1 MRISKSSPKR
11 KNFDLLSNSL
21 NSLCKEIYRNQ
32 FGEFLCGYWDLKGY
46 HNTHLFLIAL
56 FVTAYFWS
64 AILRLRSCGAELY
77 RGAVFSLL
85 FIGCYEVEQETG
97 SKFGPHNM
105 LNPFSSATS
114 KCPVQQPIENW
125 QLKYVFKTIFSLFF
139 LIGGWRGNERSCRS
153 ASREM
158 FPTFFGMVGAQ
169 TCPTTAQ
176 TPHTPSTV
184 QHHSCGA
191 ISSIA
196 LNLLLFR
203 SSRRQE
209 GDSSPTNSPPRSLIA
224 TT

>member
-1 MRISKSSPKR
+1 MIGHFETEKLWCQIVP
-11 KNFDLLSNSL
+11 
-21 NSLCKEIYRNQ
+21 
-32 FGEFLCGYWDLKGY
+32 WD
-46 HNTHLFLIAL
+46 
-56 FVTAYFWS
+56 
-64 AILRLRSCGAELY
+64 C
-77 RGAVFSLL
+77 FSLL
-85 FIGCYEVEQETG
+85 FIGCYEVKRGTG
-97 SKFGPHNM
+97 SKFGPDNM

-139 LIGGWRGNERSCRS
+139 LLGGWRGNERSCRS

-176 TPHTPSTV
+176 TPHTPSTPSTV
-184 QHHSCGA
+184 QYHSCGA

-209 GDSSPTNSPPRSLIA
+209 GTRRQPTRHQQVSSPPSNVSALINVF
-224 TT
+224 THLGLLN

>member
-1 MRISKSSPKR
+1 MG
-11 KNFDLLSNSL
+11 L
-21 NSLCKEIYRNQ
+21 
-32 FGEFLCGYWDLKGY
+32 
-46 HNTHLFLIAL
+46 
-56 FVTAYFWS
+56 
-64 AILRLRSCGAELY
+64 
-77 RGAVFSLL
+77 FSLL
-85 FIGCYEVEQETG
+85 FIGCYEVKRGTG
-97 SKFGPHNM
+97 SKFGSDNM

-139 LIGGWRGNERSCRS
+139 LLGGWRGNERSCRS

-176 TPHTPSTV
+176 TPHTPSTPSTV
-184 QHHSCGA
+184 QYHSCGA

-209 GDSSPTNSPPRSLIA
+209 GTRRQPTRHQQVSSPPSNVSALINVF
-224 TT
+224 THLGLLN